1 MSARPRTSIVIP
13 TYNHAA
19 LLPTAVESALAQT
32 APVEVVVVDDGSTD
46 DTGALVRARW
56 GERVRYVRQPNA
68 GLGAARNTGIAHA
81 TADTLTFL
89 DADDALVPE
98 SVARRLAVLDA
109 RPDVGWVY
117 SDVFVMDAGGTVTG
131 RCSEEY
137 GYAARRR
144 DGRLFE
150 ELLRGNFI
158 PVHAVLVRRACLDAV
173 GTFDAGARAKED
185 WDLWVRVAHEYPAA
199 YVPEALA
206 YVRRTA
212 GSMMTDRTVMAE
224 ATLRAMAR
232 IEARYP
238 AEVAGAAADWRRM
251 RAQQYLEIAVS
262 GARSRSRGAR
272 LHAVLRAIAVR
283 PVQGAAYRTLARL
296 VAGR

>member
-1 MSARPRTSIVIP
+1 
-13 TYNHAA
+13 
-19 LLPTAVESALAQT
+19 
-32 APVEVVVVDDGSTD
+32 
-46 DTGALVRARW
+46 
-56 GERVRYVRQPNA
+56 
-68 GLGAARNTGIAHA
+68 GAARNAGIAHA
-81 TADTLTFL
+81 SADTLTFL
-89 DADDALVPE
+89 DADDALMPE

-117 SDVFVMDAGGTVTG
+117 SDVFVMDAGGRVTG

-144 DGRLFE
+144 DGRLFD

-173 GTFDAGARAKED
+173 GTFDASPHLGKED
-185 WDLWVRVAHEYPAA
+185 WDLWVRIAHEFPAA
-199 YVPEALA
+199 YVPDALA
-206 YVRRTA
+206 YVRRTP
-212 GSMMTDRTVMAE
+212 GSMMTNRTVMAE

-232 IEARYP
+232 IEARFP
-238 AEVAGAAADWRRM
+238 TEVAAAAADWRRM

-272 LHAVLRAIAVR
+272 LRAILRAIAVR

-296 VAGR
+296 AAGR